1 MQFLYKVHEGF
12 HISESTLVE
21 EYCHCVKPENVSFAE
36 VYYKN
41 LSDEHNLAFEAIFK
55 RNPNMSDAAHIDW
68 EHLMKSGFVK
78 WCANDWSTEQ
88 GADTDQ

>member
-68 EHLMKSGFVK
+68 EHLMLGE
-78 WCANDWSTEQ
+78 CNL
-88 GADTDQ
+88 